1 MAPASLVIM
10 FARNRKLRLA
20 FGLIFWTSLAVT
32 QKASAQDEAV
42 SQRSGNQLD
51 LAGSAIAKSFE
62 PPPEFYRG
70 PGSGGGLEKN
80 TPISSS
86 GHPSLGSVGESLSDT
101 YNKWRAGG
109 ANPQDRI
116 SVGPYGAGGVG
127 ASHAPNVGS
136 FESNSHPYPYE
147 YSHGSEGGRV
157 GGAGLG
163 GGAASGAY
171 FGSSSVEAGIP
182 FDVYGSR
189 PGHAVGHGHYS
200 PAEYAY
206 PYTLDHHEIAA
217 HKGPGYG
224 DVSSKALLAKSFL
237 IPLASAAVLGIAA
250 ALVSNPLLLQL
261 GTVSGLG
268 TIVGKRKRRAAGRNP
283 PARKVHKYTL

>member
-10 FARNRKLRLA
+10 FVRNRKLRIA
-20 FGLIFWTSLAVT
+20 IGLIFWTSLAVA
-32 QKASAQDEAV
+32 QNASDERV
-42 SQRSGNQLD
+42 SERSGNQLD
-51 LAGSAIAKSFE
+51 LAGSATAKSFE

-70 PGSGGGLEKN
+70 PGSGLESN

-86 GHPSLGSVGESLSDT
+86 GRPSLGSVGESLSDT
-101 YNKWRAGG
+101 YNRWRAGG
-109 ANPQDRI
+109 ASLQDRI
-116 SVGPYGAGGVG
+116 SVGPYGAPGVG
-127 ASHAPNVGS
+127 SSHAPNVGS
-136 FESNSHPYPYE
+136 FESSSHPYPYE
-147 YSHGSEGGRV
+147 YSHGSGGGEV
-157 GGAGLG
+157 GGAG
-163 GGAASGAY
+163 SGAY

-189 PGHAVGHGHYS
+189 PGHGVGHGHYS
-200 PAEYAY
+200 PPEYAY
-206 PYTLDHHEIAA
+206 PYPPDHHEIAA

-268 TIVGKRKRRAAGRNP
+268 TIVGKRKRRAAGRSP
-283 PARKVHKYTL
+283 LARKAHKYTL

>member
-1 MAPASLVIM
+1 M
-10 FARNRKLRLA
+10 FARNRKLRVTI
-20 FGLIFWTSLAVT
+20 GLIFWTNLAVA
-32 QKASAQDEAV
+32 QNASDERV
-42 SQRSGNQLD
+42 SERSGSQLD
-51 LAGSAIAKSFE
+51 LAASANAKSFE

-70 PGSGGGLEKN
+70 PASGGGLEVN
-80 TPISSS
+80 SPISSS

-101 YNKWRAGG
+101 YNRWRAGG
-109 ANPQDRI
+109 AHLQDRI
-116 SVGPYGAGGVG
+116 SVGPYGAVGVG

-136 FESNSHPYPYE
+136 FESSSHPYPYE
-147 YSHGSEGGRV
+147 YSHVNGGGGI
-157 GGAGLG
+157 GGAGLA
-163 GGAASGAY
+163 GGAGSGAY

-189 PGHAVGHGHYS
+189 PGHGVGHGHYS
-200 PAEYAY
+200 PPEYAY
-206 PYTLDHHEIAA
+206 PYPLDHHEIAT

-224 DVSSKALLAKSFL
+224 DVSPKALLAKSFL

-268 TIVGKRKRRAAGRNP
+268 TIVGKRKRRAASRNP
-283 PARKVHKYTL
+283 LARKAHKYTL